1 MFRYLCLL
9 KDLFLINP
17 ALLLKALFWGTL
29 LSSLGWHF
37 FLKRPLYQKLYGQ
50 PTNEELEIWDQDAF
64 IEIPEQ
70 KIIPL
75 NIGGYDIEV
84 QVIKRFET
92 TARVIYVDRY
102 TKLGSWYRSTEG
114 AALYDA
120 VVPQDVSLATGSV
133 GRNHHCFK
141 FTHGYRYGGGFSEYK
156 CGDRWWVDYPNYGDD
171 TTNNHSIAASSNVQ
185 RGLDILKQGDIAH
198 IEGYLMYWN
207 GTGNLRYQRFESAVV
222 PHQMST
228 QLLGGQKSGLCRQL
242 LITKITFDGYT
253 FE

>member
-1 MFRYLCLL
+1 MLKYFQLI

-17 ALLLKALFWGTL
+17 ALFWKALFWGAL
-29 LSSLGWHF
+29 ISWIGWTYV
-37 FLKRPLYQKLYGQ
+37 LKRPFYQILYGT
-50 PTNEELEIWDQDAF
+50 PTNEELRIWNKDVFQD
-64 IEIPEQ
+64 IPEQ

-84 QVIKRFET
+84 QAIKRFET

-102 TKLGSWYRSTEG
+102 TKLGSWYRSHEG

-120 VVPQDVSLATGSV
+120 VVPQDISLATGVV

-141 FTHGYRYGGGFSEYK
+141 FTHGYRYGGGFSKYK
-156 CGDRWWVDYPNYGDD
+156 CGERWWVDFPNYSDD
-171 TTNNHSIAASSNVQ
+171 TTNNHSIAASKNVQ

-207 GTGNLRYQRFESAVV
+207 GTGNLRHQRFESAIV
-222 PHQMST
+222 PHQMSK
-228 QLLGGQKSGLCRQL
+228 QLLGGQKAGLCRQL
-242 LITKITFDGYT
+242 LITKLTFDGYT